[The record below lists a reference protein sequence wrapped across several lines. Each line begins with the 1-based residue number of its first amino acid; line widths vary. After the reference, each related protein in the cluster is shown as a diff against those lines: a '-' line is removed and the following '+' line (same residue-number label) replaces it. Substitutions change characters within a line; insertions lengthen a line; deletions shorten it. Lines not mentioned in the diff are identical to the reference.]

1 MCWHTTIPSN
11 CFPEYIKNAQSL
23 TQLFNFGKL
32 LFRNQKYSERCNH
45 KVEHYRKVY
54 IMKWVEY
61 TIMVGN
67 RSSALLI
74 IIAMNI
80 EQQLDYQRIMRK
92 ILQITSG

>member
-1 MCWHTTIPSN
+1 
-11 CFPEYIKNAQSL
+11 
-23 TQLFNFGKL
+23 
-32 LFRNQKYSERCNH
+32 
-45 KVEHYRKVY
+45 
-54 IMKWVEY
+54 MKWVEY